1 MRLKISNSVEITPHI
16 AVYFYNCLEAV
27 FVFVEC
33 KTVMDSEKNMML
45 INVGFIDAKKS
56 LEGEKKQMETV
67 LMENFGEF

>member
-16 AVYFYNCLEAV
+16 SVYFYNCLEAV

-45 INVGFIDAKKS
+45 ISGGLIGAKKS
-56 LEGEKKQMETV
+56 LEGEKNKRKR
-67 LMENFGEF
+67 F

>member
-33 KTVMDSEKNMML
+33 KTVMDSEKIMML
-45 INVGFIDAKKS
+45 INVGFIDAKN
-56 LEGEKKQMETV
+56 LLRVKKKRKR
-67 LMENFGEF
+67 F

>member
-1 MRLKISNSVEITPHI
+1 MF
-16 AVYFYNCLEAV
+16 A
-27 FVFVEC
+27 EC

-56 LEGEKKQMETV
+56 LEGEKKQTETV